1 MTDPQ
6 PQTLFAR
13 SDTFFGVCEAIGQD
27 FGFNPNWLRVA
38 FAVPLLYS
46 PVLAIAAYMVIGV
59 IVAASHF
66 AFPRKV
72 SNASTVAA
80 TAADSE
86 AQTPAVLP
94 EATEADYAR
103 AA

>member
-6 PQTLFAR
+6 PQKLFAR

-46 PVLAIAAYMVIGV
+46 PVVAIAAYIVVGL

-72 SNASTVAA
+72 SNASTVVAKA
-80 TAADSE
+80 QDSE
-86 AQTPAVLP
+86 TQAPTALP
-94 EATEADYAR
+94 DATDAGYAR

>member
-6 PQTLFAR
+6 PHKLFAR

-38 FAVPLLYS
+38 FAVPLIYS
-46 PVLAIAAYMVIGV
+46 PVLAIAAYIVIGV
-59 IVAASHF
+59 IVAVSHF

-72 SNASTVAA
+72 SNASTVVAIA
-80 TAADSE
+80 PDSQ
-86 AQTPAVLP
+86 AQTSAILP
-94 EATEADYAR
+94 EAADYAH

>member
-38 FAVPLLYS
+38 FAVPLIYS
-46 PVLAIAAYMVIGV
+46 PVLAIAAYIVVGL

-72 SNASTVAA
+72 SSASIV
-80 TAADSE
+80 TARAQDTG
-86 AQTPAVLP
+86 AQTPTTLL
-94 EATEADYAR
+94 EATDAGYAC